1 MPRAALEPGGAES
14 LRHPQMTY
22 VDRDSDPAFSRPRTG
37 LEGPG
42 VPGRARGTRH
52 SWKMR
57 QHCCLPLLVG
67 VLFLGFYLVSLL
79 LLVSPF
85 LPAGPQGVLSEQDGS
100 VSAHRAECL
109 LHVRE
114 SCPWGLEA
122 SRGNLPC
129 RHRCASRSR
138 SRKSRVVGIL
148 FAVCL

>member
-67 VLFLGFYLVSLL
+67 VLFLGFYL
-79 LLVSPF
+79 
-85 LPAGPQGVLSEQDGS
+85 ET
-100 VSAHRAECL
+100 
-109 LHVRE
+109 
-114 SCPWGLEA
+114 
-122 SRGNLPC
+122 GNKETVPI
-129 RHRCASRSR
+129 SNT
-138 SRKSRVVGIL
+138 RKI
-148 FAVCL
+148 FKNHFI